1 MRSFD
6 LTVVMYHYVRDP
18 GDRCEAGTGIPGMGV
33 AEFEAQVARLARDHA
48 MIAWPDLRDFLVE
61 QKPLPSSAC
70 LLTFDDGLLDH
81 FHTVYPILRA
91 QGLSGLF
98 FALAREG
105 SEPLALAHQ
114 IHFLLPVL
122 TCQGLR
128 DAVWNWLT
136 PVQQECFGLAEG
148 RYQSRFNSGSPED
161 PTLILKSVLQREFT
175 DEAGP
180 ILSELFER
188 HIGDEAAM
196 ARDYYLSR
204 AQIVE
209 MVANGMHF
217 GGHSRSHP
225 WFDWIGTAAQATEIA
240 ASAEWLRSIEPGPWA
255 FAYPYGGFN
264 ARSAGLLQ
272 AHGFVAGLTTRE
284 HVSHTEP
291 FSIGR
296 LDGETL
302 PHDRDA
308 NACGGDKRDA

>member
-1 MRSFD
+1 MSPFD
-6 LTVVMYHYVRDP
+6 LTVMMYHYVRDP

-61 QKPLPSSAC
+61 QKPLPANAC

-81 FHTVYPILRA
+81 FHHVFPILRA
-91 QGLSGLF
+91 RGLSGLF

-105 SEPLALAHQ
+105 GEPLTLAHQ

-136 PVQQECFGLAEG
+136 PVQQECFILAEG
-148 RYQSRFNSGSPED
+148 RYQTHFNSGSPED
-161 PTLILKSVLQREFT
+161 PTLILKSVLQREFA

-188 HIGDEAAM
+188 HIGDEAAT

-204 AQIVE
+204 AQIGE
-209 MVANGMHF
+209 MVAGGMHF

-225 WFDWIGTAAQATEIA
+225 WFDWVGTAAQATEIA
-240 ASAEWLRSIEPGPWA
+240 ASAEWLRGIEPGPWA

-264 ARSAGLLQ
+264 ARSPGLLQ
-272 AHGFVAGLTTRE
+272 AHGFVAGLTTHE
-284 HVSHTEP
+284 QGCHAEP
-291 FSIGR
+291 YFIGR
-296 LDGETL
+296 YDGEML
-302 PHDRDA
+302 KDDWQAIENGPEQRDA
-308 NACGGDKRDA
+308 